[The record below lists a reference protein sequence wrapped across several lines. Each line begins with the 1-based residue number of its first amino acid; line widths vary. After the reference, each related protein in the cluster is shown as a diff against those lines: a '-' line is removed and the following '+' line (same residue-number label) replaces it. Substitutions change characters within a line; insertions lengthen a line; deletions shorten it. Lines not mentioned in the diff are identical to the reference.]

1 MVDFRPQ
8 KADPHRIRITAGGN
22 LIYYPG
28 ELSTRTA
35 DLTTSKLLWNSVLS
49 TPGAEYMCLDLK
61 NFYLSAALDR
71 YEYMKMPISV
81 FPPWIIEQYDLN
93 KHVLNGFIYLEM
105 RRAVWGLPQAGILAN
120 KLLRKRLLPHRYY
133 ECANTPGL
141 WRHETRPI
149 TFTLVV
155 DNFGVKYV
163 GREHVEHLIA
173 ALKTK
178 YKLVEDWKG
187 DLYCGIKL
195 NWDYQARTLD
205 ISMPGYIKKLLQKYK
220 HRMPTRP
227 QHCPYSPAPKQYG
240 AKAQSPLPIDI
251 SPKLLPDEIKEIQHV
266 IGSILY
272 YARAVDITVLMALSS
287 IAIEQS
293 KGTTNTMEKAKQ
305 LLDYLASN
313 PDATLRF
320 KASDMV
326 MNVHSDASYL
336 SESDARSRACGHF
349 FMGWSPT
356 DGDPIKLNGAFF
368 TLCTILRFV
377 VASAA
382 EAELGALFLNCKEG
396 MIFRLTLE
404 ELGHP
409 QPRTHIHC
417 DNATAVGIANN
428 TVKRQRSRSMEMR
441 YFWVSDKVAQNPYDI
456 KWHPGKENL
465 ADYQSKH
472 HVGAHHQNVRPWYL
486 HEKNS
491 PSVLPRAP
499 RPSSLKGCVG
509 TLPKGYVR
517 NVPLPRVPKTQRAR
531 SHQDTTVPDYYKDPY
546 LIPTYDSPRSI
557 VESAAYAF
565 SPAWHAIAINT

>member
-1 MVDFRPQ
+1 M
-8 KADPHRIRITAGGN
+8 
-22 LIYYPG
+22 
-28 ELSTRTA
+28 
-35 DLTTSKLLWNSVLS
+35 
-49 TPGAEYMCLDLK
+49 
-61 NFYLSAALDR
+61 
-71 YEYMKMPISV
+71 
-81 FPPWIIEQYDLN
+81 
-93 KHVLNGFIYLEM
+93 
-105 RRAVWGLPQAGILAN
+105 
-120 KLLRKRLLPHRYY
+120 
-133 ECANTPGL
+133 
-141 WRHETRPI
+141 
-149 TFTLVV
+149 
-155 DNFGVKYV
+155 KYV
-163 GREHVEHLIA
+163 GREHVEHLITV
-173 ALKTK
+173 LKKK
-178 YKLVEDWKG
+178 YELVKDWKG

-227 QHCPYSPAPKQYG
+227 QHCPYSPAPKQYD

-251 SPKLLPDEIKEIQHV
+251 SPKLSPDEIKEIQRV

-305 LLDYLASN
+305 LLDYLATN
-313 PDATLRF
+313 PDATIRF

-428 TVKRQRSRSMEMR
+428 TVKRQ
-441 YFWVSDKVAQNPYDI
+441 
-456 KWHPGKENL
+456 
-465 ADYQSKH
+465 
-472 HVGAHHQNVRPWYL
+472 
-486 HEKNS
+486 
-491 PSVLPRAP
+491 
-499 RPSSLKGCVG
+499 
-509 TLPKGYVR
+509 
-517 NVPLPRVPKTQRAR
+517 
-531 SHQDTTVPDYYKDPY
+531 
-546 LIPTYDSPRSI
+546 
-557 VESAAYAF
+557 
-565 SPAWHAIAINT
+565 